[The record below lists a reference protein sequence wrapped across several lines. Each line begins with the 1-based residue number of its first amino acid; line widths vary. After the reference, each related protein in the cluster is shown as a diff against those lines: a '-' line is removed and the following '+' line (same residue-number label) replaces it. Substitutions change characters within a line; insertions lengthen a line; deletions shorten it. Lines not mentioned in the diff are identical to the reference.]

1 MEKTS
6 MSVREMGR
14 SLGLK
19 KVESYWLVKKNLF
32 EVRVV
37 AGKMRVMIASFED
50 WYAGQF
56 HYKKVNGELPGAKWT
71 SSTLSVA
78 DVGKILGIA
87 EATVYDVFK
96 KGYFKILKV
105 DNRTRVDRASF
116 EEWFSSQSRYPLR
129 RDGDSSSDNAKE
141 VS

>member
-1 MEKTS
+1 MGKTS
-6 MSVREMGR
+6 MSVREMGQ

-32 EVRVV
+32 EVRIV
-37 AGKMRVMIASFED
+37 AGKMRVMIASFDD

-71 SSTLSVA
+71 SSTLSVTE
-78 DVGKILGIA
+78 VSKILGIA

-96 KGYFKILKV
+96 KGYFITRKV

-116 EEWFSSQSRYPLR
+116 EEWFSNQSRYPLH
-129 RDGDSSSDNAKE
+129 RDGDSITENAKE
-141 VS
+141 ES

>member
-1 MEKTS
+1 MAKTS
-6 MSVREMGR
+6 MSVREMGQ

-56 HYKKVNGELPGAKWT
+56 HYKKINGEPPGSKWAA
-71 SSTLSVA
+71 STLSVSEVA
-78 DVGKILGIA
+78 AILGIA

-96 KGYFKILKV
+96 KGYFQTLKI
-105 DNRTRVDRASF
+105 DNRTRVDRTSF
-116 EEWFSSQSRYPLR
+116 EQWFSNQSRYPLHR
-129 RDGDSSSDNAKE
+129 NDES
-141 VS
+141 V